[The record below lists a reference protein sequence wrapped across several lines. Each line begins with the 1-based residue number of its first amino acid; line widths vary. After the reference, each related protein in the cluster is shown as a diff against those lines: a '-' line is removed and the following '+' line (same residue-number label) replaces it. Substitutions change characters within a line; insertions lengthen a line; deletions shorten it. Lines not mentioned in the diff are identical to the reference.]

1 MDNETVIYKTK
12 SDLAYAAVRSQ
23 ILSGALP
30 PGSLLPQRQL
40 AASLDMSLTPLR
52 EALKRLMTEGLV
64 DLESHRDARV
74 STIDAQEIRDFMDV
88 RLALD
93 PFAAQL
99 AAERYTEADVV
110 AMEDAFANLLP
121 VTRTQGD
128 AALSAHRDF
137 HAAIYHATHNP
148 RLIQLLDETWDQSD
162 RYRRLGLAQPEGE
175 SLRAQDHDEHAE
187 LLRLVL
193 ARQPEAARHLME
205 GHVRRSV
212 ISLAAESLS
221 EE

>member
-1 MDNETVIYKTK
+1 MDNEAVMYKTK
-12 SDLAYAAVRSQ
+12 SDLAYAEVRSR

-40 AASLDMSLTPLR
+40 AASLGMSLTPLR

-74 STIDAQEIRDFMDV
+74 STIDSQEVRDFMDV

-99 AAERYTEADVV
+99 AAERYTESDVAV
-110 AMEDAFANLLP
+110 MEEAFKNLLP
-121 VTRTQGD
+121 VTRTHGD
-128 AALSAHRDF
+128 AALSAHREF
-137 HAAIYHATHNP
+137 HASIYRATHNP
-148 RLIQLLDETWDQSD
+148 RLIHLLDETWDQSD
-162 RYRRLGLAQPEGE
+162 RYRRLGLARPEGE
-175 SLRAQDHDEHAE
+175 SLRAQDHDEHAD

-193 ARQPEAARHLME
+193 ARRPEAARDLME

-212 ISLAAESLS
+212 ISLAADSLTGD
-221 EE
+221 